1 MKRSFLFIML
11 VAGFVIANA
20 QNVIYDANAEVR
32 KVEKFIG
39 IEVSGTVSLY
49 ISQGNET
56 GVVVSAEDQKY
67 NSKIRTDVT
76 NGTLHISV
84 DGGLWNG
91 FSWTNK
97 KLKAYVSVIDL
108 NRLQISGAS
117 YATIAGT
124 LKASDLKLD
133 VFGASEVKG
142 ALQVKNLNMG
152 VSGASVVRL
161 SGIAENAIIE
171 ASGAVR
177 VNAFELQVDRG
188 KFDVSGASHITISV
202 NKELNANASGGSTL
216 QYRGSAIAGIV
227 NANGGATI
235 QKKSAL

>member
-1 MKRSFLFIML
+1 MKSNFLLIML
-11 VAGFVIANA
+11 ISGFINAKA
-20 QNVIYDANAEVR
+20 QNVVYDANAELR
-32 KVEKFIG
+32 KVEKFNG
-39 IEVSGTVSLY
+39 IEVSGTVSIY
-49 ISQGNET
+49 ILQGNET
-56 GVVVSAEDQKY
+56 GVAVSAEDQKY

-84 DGGLWNG
+84 DAGLWNG

-97 KLKAYVSVIDL
+97 KLKAYVSVTDL

-142 ALQVKNLNMG
+142 ALQVTNLNMS

-161 SGIAENAIIE
+161 SGTAENAIIE

-177 VNAFELQVDRG
+177 VNAFELQVDKG
-188 KFDVSGASHITISV
+188 KLDVSGASHITISV

-216 QYRGSAIAGIV
+216 QYRGNAVAGTV

-235 QKKSAL
+235 QKKS